1 MTELDLFDELTF
13 LEDDLILEAHEVPAR
28 KIIRFRGLRRVAVLV
43 AAVMTVIALS
53 LSAVAGDWD
62 VTPMSIYEKYAEDG
76 NSWRDIGRR
85 GNCYG
90 VRCQEF
96 EYNETIYQLNHS
108 YVYTTTSAQTYTVC
122 EEGYMIVRLE
132 AMVLM
137 PDNRVEYKYV
147 RSEGEG
153 PISLSLDHMV
163 DGEAGILIHVR
174 ATTYIPDTSI
184 MSQTSK
190 YLPHDLGFDLPVG
203 TDARFPDS
211 RFNYDGRG

>member
-1 MTELDLFDELTF
+1 
-13 LEDDLILEAHEVPAR
+13 
-28 KIIRFRGLRRVAVLV
+28 
-43 AAVMTVIALS
+43 
-53 LSAVAGDWD
+53 
-62 VTPMSIYEKYAEDG
+62 
-76 NSWRDIGRR
+76 
-85 GNCYG
+85 
-90 VRCQEF
+90 
-96 EYNETIYQLNHS
+96 
-108 YVYTTTSAQTYTVC
+108 
-122 EEGYMIVRLE
+122 MIVRLE
-132 AMVLM
+132 AMVLL